1 MEEFDGDKD
10 VPEQTLSALVARTT
24 EPGPLVELA
33 RYVGDITGLRLGVR
47 VNINHLTGAITGSVL
62 RLFKEDKEV
71 SPELLEHGAEAVDVV
86 LLNHVVCFRQT
97 SA

>member
-1 MEEFDGDKD
+1 MVTYRCPGK
-10 VPEQTLSALVARTT
+10 TLSALVARTT
-24 EPGPLVELA
+24 EPGQLVELA

-62 RLFKEDKEV
+62 QLFKEDKEV

-86 LLNHVVCFRQT
+86 LLNHVVCFR
-97 SA
+97 

>member
-1 MEEFDGDKD
+1 MLWSPGQQSLASLWSWPD
-10 VPEQTLSALVARTT
+10 TL
-24 EPGPLVELA
+24 
-33 RYVGDITGLRLGVR
+33 LRLGVR

-62 RLFKEDKEV
+62 QLFKEDKEV